1 MNRSS
6 SVRSLALP
14 GAALLVS
21 LVALAF
27 LAGNAFGRA
36 GDPGSPSV
44 SAPPSA
50 APSTPAPST
59 PAPSTP
65 APSIRPSVAP
75 SDDLSDGVITVAL
88 DIATPHDVS
97 VLIED
102 VSGSLVGAS
111 SGRAGDGMSVRW
123 YEMAVEN
130 VDADTLRVTWS
141 GFPADDELELGI
153 VDVDGTISLQLV
165 QQGPPL
171 NSDGLGFDRV
181 LILDFDHPVDAG
193 KVLTSVEGALASA

>member
-27 LAGNAFGRA
+27 LAGSAFGRA
-36 GDPGSPSV
+36 GDPASPSV

-50 APSTPAPST
+50 APSTPAPS
-59 PAPSTP
+59 
-65 APSIRPSVAP
+65 IRPSAAP
-75 SDDLSDGVITVAL
+75 SDDLSAGVMSVVL

-102 VSGSLVGAS
+102 VSGSLVRAS

-123 YEMAVEN
+123 YEMTVEN

-181 LILDFDHPVDAG
+181 LILDFDQPVDAG

>member
-1 MNRSS
+1 MYRSS

-27 LAGNAFGRA
+27 VAGSAFGRA
-36 GDPGSPSV
+36 GDPGRPSV
-44 SAPPSA
+44 SPPPSA
-50 APSTPAPST
+50 APST

-102 VSGSLVGAS
+102 
-111 SGRAGDGMSVRW
+111 
-123 YEMAVEN
+123 
-130 VDADTLRVTWS
+130 
-141 GFPADDELELGI
+141 
-153 VDVDGTISLQLV
+153 
-165 QQGPPL
+165 
-171 NSDGLGFDRV
+171 
-181 LILDFDHPVDAG
+181 
-193 KVLTSVEGALASA
+193 